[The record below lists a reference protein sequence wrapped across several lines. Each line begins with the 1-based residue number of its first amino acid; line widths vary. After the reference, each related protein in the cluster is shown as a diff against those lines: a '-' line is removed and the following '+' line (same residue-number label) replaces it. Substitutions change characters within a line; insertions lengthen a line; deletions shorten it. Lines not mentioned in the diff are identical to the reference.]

1 MSTIKSRESLA
12 VKYRPRILPELV
24 GQDPIVQTLT
34 GHFKSGSLP
43 RSLLITGATGC
54 GKTTIARILAQYV
67 NCENFNFE
75 TLIPCFQCSYCQA
88 VAAGRY
94 PDCEEM
100 NFSDDR
106 GIDAVRAV
114 IQAAEYASNHN
125 ARVFILDEI
134 QSATKAA
141 QNALLKL
148 LEEPPEGV
156 YLILLTTDPQRLLP
170 TLKNRCLPL
179 SVERVRE
186 DDLAQHLYR
195 IAKREGKLH
204 LFEGL
209 SETVEVV
216 DPKTGESSAHLYTI
230 YKSIA
235 KYASG
240 YVRLALSYLDRVI
253 AAVEGGQAATE
264 LVNPDKLA
272 SVIGDL
278 SDSLKYEADFARFLI
293 SGIYS
298 GRYAEALAQAQNLLY
313 VQSTSLK
320 TLIEKAFDYHLQTM
334 YLFIDPNEKY
344 SELFDPFYSRWKGSL
359 VDWGRQSSFP
369 LKLTYQAATEIT
381 KLFLA
386 LVTDLGT
393 YAHDDRRL
401 LLTYVIK
408 MVDVVR
414 QFAQE
419 SYTVNSP
426 FHKRYNLLRDLQ

>member
-12 VKYRPRILPELV
+12 VKYRPRILPELI
-24 GQDPIVQTLT
+24 GQDPLVQTLT
-34 GHFKSGSLP
+34 GHFKSGTLP

-54 GKTTIARILAQYV
+54 GKTTVARILAHYV

-75 TLIPCFQCSYCQA
+75 NNIPCFACGYCQA
-88 VAAGRY
+88 VASGRY
-94 PDCEEM
+94 PDCDEM

-114 IQAAEYASNHN
+114 IQAAEYASNCN

-134 QSATKAA
+134 QSATKVA

-179 SVERVRE
+179 AVERVKE
-186 DDLAQHLYR
+186 EDLAQHLFR
-195 IAKREGKLH
+195 ITKREGKQS
-204 LFEGL
+204 LFDGL
-209 SETVEVV
+209 NETVEVV
-216 DPKTGESSAHLYTI
+216 DAQGEKTTHLYTI

-235 KYASG
+235 KYANG
-240 YVRLALSYLDRVI
+240 FVRLALSYLDRVI
-253 AAVEGGQAATE
+253 AAVEGGQKAEE
-264 LVNPDKLA
+264 LVNPDRLA
-272 SVIGDL
+272 SIIGDL
-278 SDSLKYEADFARFLI
+278 SDSLRYEADFARFLI
-293 SGIYS
+293 SGVYS
-298 GRYAEALAQAQNLLY
+298 GRYAEALAQALNLLR

-320 TLIEKAFDYHLQTM
+320 SLIEKAFDYHLQTM

-344 SELFDPFYSRWKGSL
+344 NELFDPFYSNWKGSL
-359 VDWGRQSSFP
+359 VDWGRQPSMP
-369 LKLTYQAATEIT
+369 LKLTYQAATELT

-401 LLTYVIK
+401 LLTYIIK
-408 MVDVVR
+408 MVDAVR
-414 QFAQE
+414 EHQADA
-419 SYTVNSP
+419 YTVKSP
-426 FHKRYNLLRDLQ
+426 FHKRYNLLREE